1 MRPSLPSLRP
11 LARQLVAT
19 PAEQRT
25 LVSALVR
32 LIRARRRV
40 LALAPLLQRVPSFGS
55 SKLRL
60 WRWLAQALAAGSPQP
75 LDDASDRAGLRQALQ
90 ATQAYA
96 EARQR
101 RNDSLWSPFGRGLD
115 YAALLDHW
123 RRQPPDRLLIFHHHD
138 RRGLLPRSWWQWLT
152 AAQGAGWSVVV
163 SSSALAPEPLAQL
176 QAAGLFVALRRNRGL
191 CLGAYKDLCLLLQQ
205 DPAVAARLR
214 ALVLCND
221 STLPLAEEAALV
233 AQLQAW
239 SEGPEAEPLPV
250 LSGLTDSAQRGCYH
264 LQSYLLH
271 ANGAL
276 LRHPAWLRFWLAFST
291 GGSKDDLIN
300 SGEIGLS
307 QAVLEAGGDL
317 RPAYPLI
324 EGLLQHGSMAAEL
337 ERYRIWQPRHV
348 NPSLFAWQSLLAQGF
363 PLVKKHVLFDLVE
376 QEGQSL
382 ALAQLSPW
390 IPPGRRDLIAAD
402 LHQLFVSR
410 YAFTEPDS
418 P

>member
-1 MRPSLPSLRP
+1 MRRYLSSLRP
-11 LARQLVAT
+11 LACQLVAT

-25 LVSALVR
+25 LVATLVR
-32 LIRARRRV
+32 LIRSRRRA
-40 LALAPLLQRVPSFGS
+40 LALAPLLRMLPTWGS
-55 SKLRL
+55 SKMRL
-60 WRWLAQALAAGSPQP
+60 WHRLAQSLSVGSRMPFFDAAAR
-75 LDDASDRAGLRQALQ
+75 DELRQALQ

-96 EARQR
+96 DARQQR
-101 RNDSLWSPFGRGLD
+101 ENSLWSPFGRGLD
-115 YAALLDHW
+115 YPALLAEW
-123 RRQPPDRLLIFHHHD
+123 RRQPPERLLVFHHHD
-138 RRGLLPRSWWQWLT
+138 RRGLLPRSWGQWLC
-152 AAQGAGWSVVV
+152 AAQAAGWQVVV
-163 SSSALAPEPLAQL
+163 SSSTLAPELMAQL
-176 QAAGLFVALRRNRGL
+176 QAAGLSVALRRNCGL
-191 CLGAYKDLCLLLQQ
+191 CLGAYKDLCLLLQY
-205 DPAVAARLR
+205 DPAVMDRLH

-221 STLPLAEEAALV
+221 STLPLGEEAALL

-239 SEGPEAEPLPV
+239 ADGPEADPIPV
-250 LSGLTDSAQRGCYH
+250 LSSLTDSAERGCYH

-271 ANGAL
+271 ANRAL

-376 QEGQSL
+376 QEGQPL

-390 IPPGRRDLIAAD
+390 IAPARRSLIAAD
-402 LHQLFVSR
+402 LQQLFVSR